1 MVADMGNT
9 PEMIVAVERTLNAYI
24 LLVLPIL
31 SPDFQHLQ
39 ASGKHLMGSFTKE
52 QAESVDGESPWPGS
66 HMPSCNVSGWSSQ
79 LLTRASGQA
88 PRSAS

>member
-1 MVADMGNT
+1 MGNT

-52 QAESVDGESPWPGS
+52 QAESVDEGDRWPGS
-66 HMPSCNVSGWSSQ
+66 HMPCSNVNGRPSRRSNQ
-79 LLTRASGQA
+79 HPDRLLDQHLEGV
-88 PRSAS
+88 